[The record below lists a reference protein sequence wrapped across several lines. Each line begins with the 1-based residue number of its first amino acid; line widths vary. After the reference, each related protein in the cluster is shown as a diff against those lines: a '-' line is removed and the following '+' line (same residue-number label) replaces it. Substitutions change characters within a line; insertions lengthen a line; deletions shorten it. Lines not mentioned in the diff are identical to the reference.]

1 MQNLPND
8 LPLKAL
14 YTFSV
19 VTRYNNFQ
27 DSADRLCITPSA
39 VSHQIK
45 NLESWFGR
53 KLFNRRGNQ
62 LQLLPEGQQL
72 AASLRHS
79 FSEINTACNAIK
91 HNSGTRKLVIAA
103 IPSVAT
109 CWLIP
114 KLSDFQ
120 QQHPGIELHI
130 TYALHNKTL
139 DFNEIDLAFVYAR
152 TPPSADDVMAEL
164 FRSGASYPVC
174 SASFKERQTSVID
187 ISKGPFLQDREAN
200 NTWQTWFDK
209 AGLKADHSDKG
220 LAFDDFNL
228 LRSAA
233 LAGQGIALCAK
244 ALIEDDIQ
252 EQRLIQLSD
261 IPVNTDS
268 GYYLL
273 QPPDKRHPHSQTF
286 RDWVFEQL

>member
-1 MQNLPND
+1 MQNLSND

-14 YTFSV
+14 HTFSV

-27 DSADRLCITPSA
+27 DAADRLYITPSA

-45 NLESWFGR
+45 NLENWFGR
-53 KLFNRRGNQ
+53 PLFNRRGNQ
-62 LQLLPEGQQL
+62 LQLLPEGKQL

-79 FSEINTACNAIK
+79 FSEINTACDVIK
-91 HNSGTRKLVIAA
+91 HDSGTRKLVIAA
-103 IPSVAT
+103 IPSIAT

-114 KLSDFQ
+114 KLNDFQ
-120 QQHPGIELHI
+120 QQYPDIELHI
-130 TYALHNKTL
+130 SYALHNKAL
-139 DFNEIDLAFVYAR
+139 DFNEIDLAFVYAK
-152 TPPSADDVMAEL
+152 TPPSVDDVLAEL
-164 FRSGASYPVC
+164 FLSGASYPVC
-174 SASFKERQTSVID
+174 SSSFKERQDSAID
-187 ISKGPFLQDREAN
+187 ISKGPFLQDRDSN
-200 NTWQTWFDK
+200 NAWQTWFDK
-209 AGLKADHSDKG
+209 AGVKVDQSDKG

-244 ALIEDDIQ
+244 ALIEDDLQ
-252 EQRLIQLSD
+252 ERRLIQLSD

-273 QPPDKRHPHSQTF
+273 QQPDKRHPHSQMF
-286 RDWVFEQL
+286 RDWVFEQQ